1 MKKIIY
7 LILSIFLLISVI
19 GCAGYEPIFSSSKLS
34 IKIVEHSIEGDK
46 KLGTKI
52 YSQLNRYF
60 NSPNNNSEKKKV
72 IILIDTKKDITP
84 TVKNSAGKIIEYRV
98 QIKTKLFMED
108 SVSNKELINYTINLS
123 SSYKVQDQYFETKKI
138 EAKTIDELLNK
149 IYHNLLIKISETVL
163 SS

>member
-19 GCAGYEPIFSSSKLS
+19 GCTGYEPIFSSSKLS

-46 KLGTKI
+46 KLGGKI

-60 NSPNNNSEKKKV
+60 NSPNNNSDTKKV

-108 SVSNKELINYTINLS
+108 FKSNKELINYTINLS
-123 SSYKVQDQYFETKKI
+123 SSYKVQDQYSESVTS
-138 EAKTIDELLNK
+138 ENKTIDNLINQTYQELLV
-149 IYHNLLIKISETVL
+149 ILIKNIN
-163 SS
+163 

>member
-19 GCAGYEPIFSSSKLS
+19 GCTGYEPIFSSSKLS

-46 KLGTKI
+46 KLGGKI

-60 NSPNNNSEKKKV
+60 NSPNNNSDTKKV

-108 SVSNKELINYTINLS
+108 FKSNKELINYTINLS
-123 SSYKVQDQYFETKKI
+123 SSYKVQDQYFET
-138 EAKTIDELLNK
+138 
-149 IYHNLLIKISETVL
+149 
-163 SS
+163 

>member
-19 GCAGYEPIFSSSKLS
+19 GCTGYEPIFSSSKLS

-46 KLGTKI
+46 KLGGKI

-60 NSPNNNSEKKKV
+60 NSPNNNS
-72 IILIDTKKDITP
+72 DTKKDITP

-108 SVSNKELINYTINLS
+108 FKSNKELINYTINLS

-149 IYHNLLIKISETVL
+149 IYQDLLIKISETVL

>member
-19 GCAGYEPIFSSSKLS
+19 GCTGYEPIFSSSKLS

-46 KLGTKI
+46 KLGGKI

-60 NSPNNNSEKKKV
+60 NSPNNNSDTKKV

-108 SVSNKELINYTINLS
+108 FKSNKELINYTINLS

-149 IYHNLLIKISETVL
+149 IYQDLLIKISETVL

>member
-19 GCAGYEPIFSSSKLS
+19 GCTGYEPIFSSSKLS

-46 KLGTKI
+46 KLGGKI

-60 NSPNNNSEKKKV
+60 NSPNNNSDTKKV

-108 SVSNKELINYTINLS
+108 FKSNKELINYTINLS
-123 SSYKVQDQYFETKKI
+123 SSYKVQDQYFETKKL
-138 EAKTIDELLNK
+138 KQRL
-149 IYHNLLIKISETVL
+149 
-163 SS
+163 

>member
-19 GCAGYEPIFSSSKLS
+19 GCTGYEPIFSSSKLS

-46 KLGTKI
+46 KLGGKI

-60 NSPNNNSEKKKV
+60 NSPNNNSDTKKV

-108 SVSNKELINYTINLS
+108 FKSNKELINYTINLS
-123 SSYKVQDQYFETKKI
+123 SSYKVQDQYFETNP
-138 EAKTIDELLNK
+138 EFG
-149 IYHNLLIKISETVL
+149 LIL
-163 SS
+163 